1 MKIID
6 IRKTQS
12 QGWVMDGKLH
22 PIVPLPVSKKISEVK
37 DSQSLL
43 LMLVEFALTDERHIT
58 IYDPRTPEEKAWDT
72 LTLEWKETYQSLL

>member
-43 LMLVEFALTDERHIT
+43 LMLIEFALTDERHIA
-58 IYDPRTPEEKAWDT
+58 IHDPRTPAQIEMDT
-72 LTLEWKETYQSLL
+72 MDKEWKETYQSLL